1 MFELLTILIVVWAAK
16 AATDKARKEYRG
28 VRDHHAA
35 NLARENPG
43 WHPARIKRHA
53 ALRAQAHW
61 WNELSHH
68 TGKRWQPLPSFRAAF
83 GDSRLRAKAEA
94 AEAHADGAESRHAL
108 RERVRA
114 AAARTEA
121 VKAASGVHPRVP
133 LKVTPKVPRGVPL
146 TVPPGVHPKV
156 SPECP
161 LTAVTQASSTT
172 TTRRPAGQPILRG
185 FRKSESATSRRA
197 QSPPDGRMTASRFMT
212 ASRRT
217 STH

>member
-83 GDSRLRAKAEA
+83 GESRLRAKAEA

-108 RERVRA
+108 RQRVRA

-121 VKAASGVHPRVP
+121 VKAASGGASQGAPEGAPGRASDGAP
-133 LKVTPKVPRGVPL
+133 WSAPEGVPGVPSDGGDPGL
-146 TVPPGVHPKV
+146 QYHYDPPPGR
-156 SPECP
+156 
-161 LTAVTQASSTT
+161 AS
-172 TTRRPAGQPILRG
+172 ILVLQEVG
-185 FRKSESATSRRA
+185 DATSGAR
-197 QSPPDGRMTASRFMT
+197 SPHRMDG
-212 ASRRT
+212 
-217 STH
+217 